1 MPNYIFMNFQNHII
15 PILYFQHRLYF
26 GVLYPYELYY
36 ACVITIFI
44 KKFIKQLMRALN
56 LLLNFLMNINI
67 SQLILIH

>member
-44 KKFIKQLMRALN
+44 KKFIKISIVILN
-56 LLLNFLMNINI
+56 HEFAFIMNIDI
-67 SQLILIH
+67 SQLILTH